1 MGYTRELYLKSL
13 RGKVTNKWKRPR
25 MFSLACNLMKND
37 QISARRNFVE
47 KSSCK
52 IFPTSKLHWKKVSKS
67 DVDFSTI
74 EITPKKVRG
83 NNMDFS
89 TNEITPKKI
98 RGNGVDFST
107 IEITSKKVRGN
118 DVDIDVDSTWC
129 ARWECIYT

>member
-1 MGYTRELYLKSL
+1 
-13 RGKVTNKWKRPR
+13 
-25 MFSLACNLMKND
+25 
-37 QISARRNFVE
+37 
-47 KSSCK
+47 
-52 IFPTSKLHWKKVSKS
+52 
-67 DVDFSTI
+67 
-74 EITPKKVRG
+74 
-83 NNMDFS
+83 MDFS